1 MSNAITYPFDPS
13 GQLVSNRIT
22 AEHQT
27 ISPPEL
33 SEFHFIIPG
42 ATPFFAESMVVVHL
56 PSQRTLVE
64 GVDYVPSHYFHDASL
79 ACARPIYGSLIFMD
93 SQLTGAVRMA
103 YQTLGGDWTLNS
115 AKIIEIL
122 SNKLTNPRR
131 ITWEQVA
138 DLPYA
143 FPPIDHDWHLDDM
156 VGMSEVVDVL
166 EGIRDALIASGEG
179 GLAAHLADFGNPH
192 QTTKSQVGLGN
203 VENFPVASI
212 AEAQAGTAANRYLTV
227 QRGAQ
232 LVQAIIG
239 NSLTDHTGNSN
250 NPHNTTKI
258 HVGLGSVDNYPTA
271 SQAEAIAG
279 SVNNRFMTPL
289 RTAQLIA
296 QVATNVIDAHI
307 ANQANPHNTTKAQVG
322 LGLVLNY
329 GIADVVA
336 ARAGLSNE
344 LYMTPA
350 MTREAITAIALEGV
364 ADHIDNTANPH
375 NTTKAQVGLA
385 SVQDYGI
392 ASQGEAEDGTLNTR
406 YMTPLRSRQQIQAQ
420 VGTDLTNH
428 INNSTNPHGTTKAQV
443 GLGAVDNYATA
454 TDLQAAA
461 GTAANLFVTP
471 AGARALFV
479 ALGGGGG
486 PGGDISA
493 HLADLDNPHEVSKG
507 QVGLGA
513 VDNFATADNTA
524 AATGTANN
532 LFLTPAGGTA
542 LVNALVGNALSAH
555 LASTSNP
562 HNTTAAQVGAYSTAQ
577 ADTLLAGKLG
587 STATA
592 ADSTRLGGL
601 TLPQV
606 QASAKSV
613 EYYPEVRTGSG
624 DTWTQLGE
632 VVIPANQVLDAIPD
646 IIADV
651 TGGETILYGS
661 ASMYTVKLCP
671 RNLALSTVQLRSETY
686 APEIR
691 FGYTLTVVGPTT
703 TLRLF
708 IRCPQNRQPVTA
720 AAISEEEKFFLNTNT
735 VLDVEP
741 ASIVYLTLTYP
752 AFARAR
758 TTFGDVAFGDTPNN
772 TAAGVADGSLVEWVS
787 VAHDDDA
794 ELECRAVVN
803 SLRQEYGNYLP
814 SSPALNQF
822 VYGDMDVLD
831 KWGWNATDEGI
842 LLDTNTVAS
851 NALLVSTDTGLNY
864 TIEVEIGSTN
874 SAAQGAGV
882 LAAVVNVSGRPYAIA
897 VVRTPGGLTQLANAP
912 TSFNYKLKTV
922 ALHVGQNGS
931 IDLGSA
937 NGTLMWSDTDTPA
950 DGRDPAAYVPTGNG
964 WDTSG
969 KVRIRVVRAGNTL
982 TIDVSQFGTTAY
994 VAAEQIVLDLT
1005 TISSLAQFVDR
1016 PSAWGIISIRQ
1027 PQTTFKVLTRP
1038 RMYRDYVRLGVAGD
1052 NDKQRHYRHDGT
1064 TWNMTYLGI
1073 ANPLVRPNRLYYSD
1087 WNGVMY
1093 QAQRNGRLR
1102 PILIEA
1108 YSRENP
1114 TLLTP

>member
-1 MSNAITYPFDPS
+1 MSNAIAYPFDPS
-13 GQLVSNRIT
+13 GALASNRIT

-79 ACARPIYGSLIFMD
+79 ACARPIYGSIIFLD

-115 AKIIEIL
+115 AKIVEIL

-131 ITWEQVA
+131 VTWEQVA

-156 VGMSEVVDVL
+156 VGMSEIVDVL

-179 GLAAHLADFGNPH
+179 GLAAHLADFNNPH
-192 QTTKSQVGLGN
+192 QTTKAQVGLGN
-203 VENFPVASI
+203 VENYPVASI
-212 AEAQAGTAANRYLTV
+212 AEAQAGTAPNRYLTV

-239 NSLTDHTGNSN
+239 NSLSDHVNNSN
-250 NPHNTTKI
+250 NPHNTTKL
-258 HVGLGSVDNYPTA
+258 HVGLGSVDNNPTA

-279 SVNNRFMTPL
+279 TANNRFMTPL

-296 QVATNVIDAHI
+296 QIATGPMDAHI
-307 ANQANPHNTTKAQVG
+307 ANQSNPHNTTKAQVG
-322 LGLVLNY
+322 LGNVLNY
-329 GIADVVA
+329 PISDVVA

-350 MTREAITAIALEGV
+350 MTREAITAIALQGV
-364 ADHIDNTANPH
+364 SDHIDNFSNPH

-385 SVQDYGI
+385 SVADYAI
-392 ASQGEAEDGTLNTR
+392 ASQGEAEDGALNTR

-428 INNSTNPHGTTKAQV
+428 INNSTNPHGTTKTQV
-443 GLGAVDNYATA
+443 GLGNVDNYATA

-461 GTAANLFVTP
+461 GTATNLFLTP
-471 AGARALFV
+471 AGARALIV
-479 ALGGGGG
+479 AIGGG
-486 PGGDISA
+486 PGGGDISA
-493 HLADLDNPHEVSKG
+493 HLADLDNPHEVTKA

-513 VDNFATADNTA
+513 VQNYGIADNTA
-524 AATGTANN
+524 ASAGVANN
-532 LFLTPAGGTA
+532 LYLTPAGGTA
-542 LVNALVGNALSAH
+542 LVNQLVGNAL
-555 LASTSNP
+555 ASHTANISNP
-562 HNTTAAQVGAYSTAQ
+562 HGTTAAQVGAYSTAQ
-577 ADTLLAGKLG
+577 ADTLLSGKLG
-587 STATA
+587 TTATA

-601 TLPQV
+601 TLPEV

-613 EYYPEVRTGSG
+613 EFYPEVRTGSG
-624 DTWTQLGE
+624 DTWTLLGQI
-632 VVIPANQVLDAIPD
+632 VIPANQVLDPIPD
-646 IIADV
+646 IVADI
-651 TGGETILYGS
+651 TGGETILYG
-661 ASMYTVKLCP
+661 AAGMYTVRVCP
-671 RNLALSTVQLRSETY
+671 RNLALSSVLLRSENY
-686 APEIR
+686 APEVR
-691 FGYTLTVVGPTT
+691 FGYTLTVAGPTT
-703 TLRLF
+703 TLHLY
-708 IRCPQNRQPVTA
+708 IRGPQNRQPVTA
-720 AAISEEEKFFLNTNT
+720 AAISEENKFFVNTDT
-735 VLDVEP
+735 VLQLEP
-741 ASIVYLTLTYP
+741 AGIVYLPLQYP
-752 AFARAR
+752 AFTRAR
-758 TTFGDVAFGDTPNN
+758 TIYGDVSFGDVPNN
-772 TAAGVADGSLVEWVS
+772 AAAGVTDGSLVEWTS
-787 VAHDDDA
+787 VAHDDAA

-803 SLRQEYGNYLP
+803 SLRQEYGNYFP
-814 SSPALNQF
+814 GSAALNQF
-822 VYGDMDVLD
+822 AYADMDVLD

-842 LLDTNTVAS
+842 LLDTNTVVG
-851 NALLVSTDTGLNY
+851 NATLVSTDTGLNY
-864 TIEVEIGSTN
+864 TVEVEIGSSN
-874 SAAQGAGV
+874 SAAMGAGL
-882 LAAVVNVSGRPYAIA
+882 LAAAVSVGGRTYAIA
-897 VVRTPGGLTQLANAP
+897 VVRTPGGLTQVNNAP
-912 TSFNYKLKTV
+912 ATFNYKLKTI
-922 ALHVGQNGS
+922 ALHVGQNDT

-937 NGTLMWSDTDTPA
+937 NNTLMWSDTDTPA
-950 DGRDPAAYVPTGNG
+950 DGRDPATFVPTGNG
-964 WDTSG
+964 WDTAG
-969 KVRIRVVRAGNTL
+969 KVRIRAVRAGNTL

-994 VAAEQIVLDLT
+994 VAAEQIVIDLT
-1005 TISSLAQFVDR
+1005 TVASLSQFVDR
-1016 PSAWGIISIRQ
+1016 PSAWGVISIRQ
-1027 PQTTFKVLTRP
+1027 PQTTFKLLNRP
-1038 RMYRDYVRLGVAGD
+1038 RMQRDYVRLGVAGD
-1052 NDKQRHYRHDGT
+1052 NDKQRHYRHNGS
-1064 TWNMTYLGI
+1064 TWDMTYLGI